1 MAQTQRAACF
11 QDSYQKMNIVIMHG
25 YTIIEVKRFLVKSG
39 DLLVLVQDRQM
50 LIIVVSL
57 NTTPVKSLFVGLL
70 LTLKSADFL
79 VLPAGFAVCGFFLSA
94 PTDDIFEY
102 KSFQIQT

>member
-1 MAQTQRAACF
+1 MILPKTQALDFSLLAIDVTGIFESDLDLESDFVRQIGPETGQGAVLHF
-11 QDSYQKMNIVIMHG
+11 GPLEEIRQ
-25 YTIIEVKRFLVKSG
+25 EVLTMSG
-39 DLLVLVQDRQM
+39 
-50 LIIVVSL
+50 
-57 NTTPVKSLFVGLL
+57 G
-70 LTLKSADFL
+70 LKSTDFL

>member
-1 MAQTQRAACF
+1 MAQTQRAAAF
-11 QDSYQKMNIVIMHG
+11 QDSYRKMKIVILHG
-25 YTIIEVKRFLVKSG
+25 YTIIEVKRFLVSSG
-39 DLLVLVQDRQM
+39 NLLVLVQDRQM

-57 NTTPVKSLFVGLL
+57 NTTPVNSLLLSLL
-70 LTLKSADFL
+70 LTLKSTDFL
-79 VLPAGFAVCGFFLSA
+79 VLPTGFAVCGFFLSA